1 MLGHLFLEDLKRFCL
16 LLELFEDLKKI
27 KKCLVL
33 GPLFYVESQRQDVP
47 WILADA
53 AIVFGHVIKQGI
65 LVTEMVICLHLCVNA
80 PLVGNVCPLGFLT
93 KNGRLR
99 FFSLFYS
106 PTWWLLISLLF
117 RVGSGYLKLFE
128 YLEMILAFPLCEDKV
143 MLLEVFSKQL

>member
-1 MLGHLFLEDLKRFCL
+1 L